1 MWEALKDDWL
11 LASVRFAGVA
21 VGIFGAGIA
30 SPDAARAVGRTI
42 RSYVAARWWRL
53 RALLRIP
60 NHRDIYLADS
70 VGASDAFGRNTVTV
84 EASGSVWSD
93 DPADQMEILRQRT
106 ERLERALQAVRV
118 ANHNDVAGVRAEV
131 AALRNE
137 HSTAFADMRQSR
149 TSATGRRSASTPVGC
164 RSSARRSSSPASP
177 IPSSATRGSRAPSWS
192 PLPSPPSLSS
202 AAPSP
207 PDANRRPQRR
217 AALVLTASI
226 WSLLDDCR

>member
-1 MWEALKDDWL
+1 MGTMWEALKDDWL

-84 EASGSVWSD
+84 EDSGSVWSD

-137 HSTAFADMRQSR
+137 HSTAFADMRAEQDER
-149 TSATGRRSASTPVGC
+149 DRQTLRFN
-164 RSSARRSSSPASP
+164 AR
-177 IPSSATRGSRAPSWS
+177 GL
-192 PLPSPPSLSS
+192 PLIG
-202 AAPSP
+202 
-207 PDANRRPQRR
+207 
-217 AALVLTASI
+217 ASI
-226 WSLLDDCR
+226 ILSGLPDPIVSNPWVACPLLVAATIATVAVVGGPHPT